1 LEIRDRIALVTG
13 TSSGI
18 GAALTNA
25 LLQRN
30 WAVLGL
36 SRRKASFD
44 SPHYRHIEIDLADQS
59 ALSTLAEG
67 ELRPMFG
74 DSCWERIGLVN
85 NAAHLGALR
94 PVEKMALSEL
104 GAVFSVNSVAPIF
117 LMGLM
122 VGVAPSESSLRIVN
136 VSSGAAGRGIP
147 GLADY
152 CASKAALRIAG
163 EALGAELDASASEE
177 RRDAEILSYEP
188 GIVDT
193 SMQEK
198 ARGSTP
204 EEFPSHE
211 VFRGFAERGELH
223 EPNAVVGNIVE
234 FLSGKTGA
242 PFTELRY
249 DGAGGSRS

>member
-1 LEIRDRIALVTG
+1 MEIRDRIALVTG

-18 GAALTNA
+18 GAALTRS
-25 LLQRN
+25 LLEN
-30 WAVLGL
+30 EWAVLGL

-44 SPHYRHIEIDLADQS
+44 SPHYRHFEIDLADHT
-59 ALSTLAEG
+59 ALNTLADEEFG
-67 ELRPMFG
+67 PMFA
-74 DSCWERIGLVN
+74 DSCWERIALVN

-94 PVEKMALSEL
+94 PVEKMDLTEL
-104 GAVFSVNSVAPIF
+104 GGVLAINSVAPVF

-122 VGVAPSESSLRIVN
+122 VGVVSSESALRIVN

-163 EALGAELDASASEE
+163 EALGAELEASADGTE
-177 RRDAEILSYEP
+177 RRDVEILSYEP

-198 ARGSTP
+198 ARGSNP

-223 EPNAVVGNIVE
+223 EPDAVVGQIVG
-234 FLSGKTGA
+234 FLSGRTGT
-242 PFTELRY
+242 PFSELRY
-249 DGAGGSRS
+249 GGKAGE